1 MSHTP
6 GPWTVN
12 THYGY
17 PWHVN
22 GNADVDTVCRIG
34 GHKTAVKNE
43 EENEANARLIAAAPD
58 LRAACVGGE
67 KYPILWPIAWA
78 ELLAKEYR
86 RVLEAAKELGYED
99 EDPEA
104 TSEMLITVEEFH
116 RKLRAAIAQA
126 EEPR

>member
-1 MSHTP
+1 MHYTP
-6 GPWTVN
+6 GPWKVYEADCFPGY
-12 THYGY
+12 YGI
-17 PWHVN
+17 
-22 GNADVDTVCRIG
+22 DTRGKPSTSLVVFGKKSGIP
-34 GHKTAVKNE
+34 KKE
-43 EENEANARLIAAAPD
+43 DARLIAAAPD